1 MHLLHPAFSQVAHL
15 DWELDISH
23 KRAEKYKEEPT
34 LLLDGSID
42 HIMQQHNGTIAKYDF
57 ISFFLKWTS
66 MSIYNLMVNY

>member
-1 MHLLHPAFSQVAHL
+1 LHLLHPAFSQVAHL

-42 HIMQQHNGTIAKYDF
+42 HISSTMAQLQNMI
-57 ISFFLKWTS
+57 L
-66 MSIYNLMVNY
+66 